1 MTARVPDYQSYNC
14 PLPIVVPGVTTVD
27 CRYPLIFTWGRV
39 SGPKTTQPVSV
50 WLQNSVTKDNI
61 SSSYHI
67 YSTTLSIFI
76 LYLFIQ
82 KMCCVDITYLN
93 LILCCTYFT
102 YRINIMYLIQFLYIS
117 QWVSGSIVPSSE
129 STLQLC
135 TLQNLIIDTIS
146 IIIMRESG

>member
-14 PLPIVVPGVTTVD
+14 PLPIVVPGVTTAD
-27 CRYPLIFTWGRV
+27 CRYPLIFTCGRV

-102 YRINIMYLIQFLYIS
+102 YRINIMYLIQFLHQS
-117 QWVSGSIVPSSE
+117 VSFRKYSAKFRKYSAVVHTAE
-129 STLQLC
+129 L
-135 TLQNLIIDTIS
+135 NYWHNFDNYYA
-146 IIIMRESG
+146 ESG